1 MITKP
6 IKTNIITGF
15 LGVGKTTLIKQL
27 LAHKPPDEVW
37 AVLVNEFGEI
47 GIDGSLLNT
56 VTATSDNNQADQQ
69 QNQAALPSV
78 VIKEV
83 PGGCLCCA
91 AGVMTQVAINQL
103 IQQAKPDR
111 LLIEPTGLG
120 HPAEIITLLQAPHFQ
135 QVIKLQTSLCLVDA
149 RKISDDRYY
158 NHDTFIQQLQIADTV
173 IANKAQYYTEQ
184 DKQQLTEFMAQ
195 LQRAETPVL
204 YCDDH
209 FTQTAL
215 LQQIIDLLDQPT
227 AKLNRKESLASTKP
241 TRLLTGGAKQWLLPM
256 ASSTSPVNDDDQQF
270 DQQQL
275 AEQGFIYKTNQ
286 GEGCY
291 SSGWI
296 IDSQRS
302 FNFELFMR
310 WVELVKAL
318 NVLRLK
324 AIVIT
329 DDGILSV
336 NMVDDTLSLDELDD
350 ALDSRIEI
358 ISETPLDGDT
368 LQQQLFA
375 CAI

>member
-27 LAHKPPDEVW
+27 LAHKPQDEVW

-47 GIDGSLLNT
+47 GIDGGLLNT
-56 VTATSDNNQADQQ
+56 MTATSDNH
-69 QNQAALPSV
+69 QAASSPKV

-91 AGVMTQVAINQL
+91 AGVPTQVAINQL

-120 HPAEIITLLQAPHFQ
+120 HPAEITKLLQAPHLKT
-135 QVIKLQTSLCLVDA
+135 VITLQTSLCLVDA
-149 RKISDDRYY
+149 RKVSDNRYHS
-158 NHDTFIQQLQIADTV
+158 HDTFIQQLQIADTV
-173 IANKAQYYTEQ
+173 IANKAQYYSEQ
-184 DKQQLTEFMAQ
+184 DKLQLTEFMAQ
-195 LQRAETPVL
+195 LKRSDTPVRF
-204 YCDDH
+204 CDDH
-209 FTQTAL
+209 FTQKAFIE
-215 LQQIIDLLDQPT
+215 QIIDLLDQPT
-227 AKLNRKESLASTKP
+227 AQRNRETSFIKP
-241 TRLLTGGAKQWLLPM
+241 TSLLAGGPNQWFLPM
-256 ASSTSPVNDDDQQF
+256 ASSTPSVNDNDQQL
-270 DQQQL
+270 L
-275 AEQGFIYKTNQ
+275 AQQGFIYKTNQ

-296 IDSQRS
+296 IDNQHS
-302 FNFELFMR
+302 FNFESFMK
-310 WVELVKAL
+310 WIESVKAL

-329 DDGILSV
+329 EDGILSI
-336 NMVDDTLSLDELDD
+336 NMVDDKLSLDELDD

-358 ISETPLDGDT
+358 ISEVPLDGEK
-368 LQQQLFA
+368 LQRQMLD